1 MYFET
6 SIMLLTLFPSI
17 SKIMSFCFNPPII
30 AGLSF
35 CTSLITAG
43 VKSLPTN
50 VYIEKNITKA
60 NKKLANGPPKTIKT
74 L

>member
-1 MYFET
+1 
-6 SIMLLTLFPSI
+6 MLLTLLPSI
-17 SKIMSFCFNPPII
+17 ETIMSPFFKPATI

-50 VYIEKNITKA
+50 VYTEKNITIA
-60 NKKLANGPPKTIKT
+60 NKKLANGPAATIKA